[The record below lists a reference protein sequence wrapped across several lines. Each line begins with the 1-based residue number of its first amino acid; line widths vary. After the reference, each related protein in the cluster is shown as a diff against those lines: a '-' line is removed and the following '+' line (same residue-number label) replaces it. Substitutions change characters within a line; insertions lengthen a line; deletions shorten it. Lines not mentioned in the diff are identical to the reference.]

1 MDALTPTVIDT
12 DPGVDDALALLLAWG
27 SPELDVLALTVVAGN
42 ARLADTA
49 RNAARLAAVRR
60 PARLPQIALGA
71 AAPLH
76 RALVTAPP
84 DHHGADGLGDLLDW
98 PPVAG
103 PSASPSAAE
112 TLVALARAHAERL
125 TLIALGPLTNLAL
138 ALRLDADALRRTG
151 RVVMMAGAV
160 DVPGNV
166 TPDAEFN
173 AYVDPDAAREVF
185 DAGLKVD
192 LVPLDATR
200 QATINGDQLHA
211 ALARRPGPLAAR
223 IEACTERMF
232 RRWGYMHLHDPLAV
246 GLAVDASL
254 AQWRPAR
261 IAVGEGGQT
270 RRVAGAPNCRVAQII
285 DADRFLALF
294 FDRICPASS

>member
-1 MDALTPTVIDT
+1 M
-12 DPGVDDALALLLAWG
+12 
-27 SPELDVLALTVVAGN
+27 
-42 ARLADTA
+42 
-49 RNAARLAAVRR
+49 RR

-71 AAPLH
+71 AAPL
-76 RALVTAPP
+76 RRPLVIVPP
-84 DHHGADGLGDLLDW
+84 DQHGLDGLGDLLDW
-98 PPVAG
+98 PPV
-103 PSASPSAAE
+103 PSPPTSPSAAE

-138 ALRLDADALRRTG
+138 ALRLDADAVRRIG

-185 DAGLKVD
+185 DAGLRVD

-200 QATINGDQLHA
+200 QVTINGDQLHA
-211 ALARRPGPLAAR
+211 ALAHRLGPLAAR
-223 IEACTERMF
+223 IEACTEQTF
-232 RRWGYMHLHDPLAV
+232 RLWGYMHLHDPLAV

-254 AQWRPAR
+254 AGWQPAR
-261 IAVGEGGQT
+261 IAVGESGQT
-270 RRVAGAPNCRVAQII
+270 RRAAGAPNCRVAQII

-294 FDRICPASS
+294 FDRLCPTSS